1 MGRRGFTVPASR
13 GTTWPVTVITLSG
26 RTASAAAK
34 AGEPAGNT
42 HWVIAVVVAQVDEQQ
57 AAVVALGVHPAR
69 EAGRLPGVG
78 GAQCAAGMGAIGVHR
93 GIPAGARGGDNR
105 RPPGVSSEVRQ
116 SDRNHSLCHRRRLDC
131 RLNQCGGAMPKNLIF
146 CADGTWNGP
155 GGDDMT
161 DKATNV
167 FRLFVNLDGEDDPGS
182 TLLAD
187 EQERNLQRDG
197 AIAQSAKYLH
207 GVGDSRNPLVR
218 LLGGTVG
225 AGLIARI
232 VRGYTYLSRN
242 YRPGDRIFIVGFS
255 RGAYTARALA
265 GMIVARGLLD
275 ATQTIWR
282 TRRPRIGSAC
292 RSGTP
297 IARQHRG
304 RTPTCSAGCRRC
316 CRVCPSCSV
325 QHDEAKLV
333 DTEIEAVAVWDTV
346 GSLGIPEFTLQRER
360 VDAFQFADTRLSG
373 KVHHGLH
380 AVAVDEQRADFTPTL
395 WDPDARIVQVLFP
408 GAHSDVGG
416 GYATDEFQS
425 GLSDCSLAWMT
436 GELTKLGLLFA
447 RSPKYVPNPRES
459 SPLHQPWRDPP
470 WNILPSRARNF
481 PKGLRLS
488 RCLVARCGAALD
500 PLYAP
505 RNVADYLEGGQVAA
519 GIEVV

>member
-1 MGRRGFTVPASR
+1 
-13 GTTWPVTVITLSG
+13 
-26 RTASAAAK
+26 
-34 AGEPAGNT
+34 
-42 HWVIAVVVAQVDEQQ
+42 
-57 AAVVALGVHPAR
+57 
-69 EAGRLPGVG
+69 
-78 GAQCAAGMGAIGVHR
+78 
-93 GIPAGARGGDNR
+93 
-105 RPPGVSSEVRQ
+105 
-116 SDRNHSLCHRRRLDC
+116 
-131 RLNQCGGAMPKNLIF
+131 MPKNLIF

-275 ATQTIWR
+275 ATQYDLADKETAYRLGMSVWYAYR
-282 TRRPRIGSAC
+282 EAASQKNPDLFGRLQEVL
-292 RSGTP
+292 SGLP
-297 IARQHRG
+297 QLFVR
-304 RTPTCSAGCRRC
+304 
-316 CRVCPSCSV
+316 
-325 QHDEAKLV
+325 HDEAKLV

>member
-1 MGRRGFTVPASR
+1 
-13 GTTWPVTVITLSG
+13 
-26 RTASAAAK
+26 
-34 AGEPAGNT
+34 
-42 HWVIAVVVAQVDEQQ
+42 
-57 AAVVALGVHPAR
+57 
-69 EAGRLPGVG
+69 
-78 GAQCAAGMGAIGVHR
+78 
-93 GIPAGARGGDNR
+93 
-105 RPPGVSSEVRQ
+105 
-116 SDRNHSLCHRRRLDC
+116 
-131 RLNQCGGAMPKNLIF
+131 MPKNLIF

-265 GMIVARGLLD
+265 GMIAARGLLD
-275 ATQTIWR
+275 ATQYDLADKETAYRLGMSVWYAYR
-282 TRRPRIGSAC
+282 EAASQKNPDLFGRLQEVL
-292 RSGTP
+292 SGLP
-297 IARQHRG
+297 QLF
-304 RTPTCSAGCRRC
+304 
-316 CRVCPSCSV
+316 V

-505 RNVADYLEGGQVAA
+505 RNEADYLEGGQVAA

>member
-1 MGRRGFTVPASR
+1 
-13 GTTWPVTVITLSG
+13 
-26 RTASAAAK
+26 
-34 AGEPAGNT
+34 
-42 HWVIAVVVAQVDEQQ
+42 
-57 AAVVALGVHPAR
+57 
-69 EAGRLPGVG
+69 
-78 GAQCAAGMGAIGVHR
+78 
-93 GIPAGARGGDNR
+93 
-105 RPPGVSSEVRQ
+105 
-116 SDRNHSLCHRRRLDC
+116 
-131 RLNQCGGAMPKNLIF
+131 MPKNLIF

-275 ATQTIWR
+275 ATQYDLADKETAYRLGMSVWYAYR
-282 TRRPRIGSAC
+282 EAASRKNPDLFGRLQEVL
-292 RSGTP
+292 SGLP
-297 IARQHRG
+297 QLF
-304 RTPTCSAGCRRC
+304 
-316 CRVCPSCSV
+316 V

>member
-1 MGRRGFTVPASR
+1 MSTS
-13 GTTWPVTVITLSG
+13 
-26 RTASAAAK
+26 TAKTIRS
-34 AGEPAGNT
+34 T
-42 HWVIAVVVAQVDEQQ
+42 
-57 AAVVALGVHPAR
+57 
-69 EAGRLPGVG
+69 
-78 GAQCAAGMGAIGVHR
+78 
-93 GIPAGARGGDNR
+93 
-105 RPPGVSSEVRQ
+105 
-116 SDRNHSLCHRRRLDC
+116 
-131 RLNQCGGAMPKNLIF
+131 
-146 CADGTWNGP
+146 
-155 GGDDMT
+155 
-161 DKATNV
+161 
-167 FRLFVNLDGEDDPGS
+167 

-275 ATQTIWR
+275 ATQD
-282 TRRPRIGSAC
+282 
-292 RSGTP
+292 RSGGQGDRVSARHVGLVRC
-297 IARQHRG
+297 IARQHRR

-316 CRVCPSCSV
+316 CRVCPSCSAR
-325 QHDEAKLV
+325 HDEAKLV

-380 AVAVDEQRADFTPTL
+380 AVAVDEQRARL
-395 WDPDARIVQVLFP
+395 HADAVGPRCSDRP
-408 GAHSDVGG
+408 GAVPRRTLRRRRRLRHGRVPERAFGLLSGMDDRR
-416 GYATDEFQS
+416 TDEA
-425 GLSDCSLAWMT
+425 GRW
-436 GELTKLGLLFA
+436 LFA

>member
-1 MGRRGFTVPASR
+1 
-13 GTTWPVTVITLSG
+13 
-26 RTASAAAK
+26 
-34 AGEPAGNT
+34 
-42 HWVIAVVVAQVDEQQ
+42 
-57 AAVVALGVHPAR
+57 
-69 EAGRLPGVG
+69 
-78 GAQCAAGMGAIGVHR
+78 
-93 GIPAGARGGDNR
+93 
-105 RPPGVSSEVRQ
+105 
-116 SDRNHSLCHRRRLDC
+116 
-131 RLNQCGGAMPKNLIF
+131 MPKNLIF

-265 GMIVARGLLD
+265 GMIAARGLLD
-275 ATQTIWR
+275 ATQYDLADKETAYRLGMSVWYAYR
-282 TRRPRIGSAC
+282 EAASRKNPDLFGRLQEVL
-292 RSGTP
+292 SGLP
-297 IARQHRG
+297 QLF
-304 RTPTCSAGCRRC
+304 
-316 CRVCPSCSV
+316 V

-470 WNILPSRARNF
+470 WNILPSRARSF

>member
-1 MGRRGFTVPASR
+1 
-13 GTTWPVTVITLSG
+13 
-26 RTASAAAK
+26 
-34 AGEPAGNT
+34 
-42 HWVIAVVVAQVDEQQ
+42 
-57 AAVVALGVHPAR
+57 
-69 EAGRLPGVG
+69 
-78 GAQCAAGMGAIGVHR
+78 
-93 GIPAGARGGDNR
+93 
-105 RPPGVSSEVRQ
+105 
-116 SDRNHSLCHRRRLDC
+116 
-131 RLNQCGGAMPKNLIF
+131 MPKNLIF

-265 GMIVARGLLD
+265 GMIAARGLLD
-275 ATQTIWR
+275 ATQYDLADKETAYRLGMSVWYAYR
-282 TRRPRIGSAC
+282 EAASQKNPDLFGRLQEVL
-292 RSGTP
+292 SGLP
-297 IARQHRG
+297 QLF
-304 RTPTCSAGCRRC
+304 
-316 CRVCPSCSV
+316 V